1 MKKIAIIG
9 FGGHVQKNILPAIS
23 RAGDISVESVYVRD
37 MEKYQAKAAEF
48 LVKIKSVNETVG
60 NVDAVYISTPITT
73 HYDIAKKYLMQGLN
87 VICEKPLTDSVQKT
101 EELFDLA
108 DKHGASLHEVCMYQY
123 HNQYHHLQQAVAD
136 DLSSLRSVSVKFS
149 IPHLSLSDIR
159 YSKKMGGGAL
169 LDVGYYPLS
178 MLVSLFGEP
187 KNIKSATFSQQGFE
201 VDLTGYAVFEY
212 NTFYCVAEWGIGVPY
227 ENELS
232 LNFEGKVIGYPRIF
246 SKPESLST
254 EARVKVGFDT
264 ESIAIGKDDHFVNMF
279 DKYLRADSKEGGQRV
294 VGLAKIIDNIRMV
307 SGPHD

>member
-37 MEKYQAKAAEF
+37 IEKYQAKAAEF

-73 HYDIAKKYLMQGLN
+73 HYDIAKKYLTQGLH

-187 KNIKSATFSQQGFE
+187 NNIRSAMYSQQPFE
-201 VDLTGYAVFEY
+201 VDLTGYAVFEN
-212 NTFYCVAEWGIGVPY
+212 NTFYCVAEWGIGIPY
-227 ENELS
+227 ANEVS
-232 LNFEGKVIGYPRIF
+232 LNFEDKVISYPRIF
-246 SKPESLST
+246 SKPESLAT
-254 EARVKVGFDT
+254 EVQVKAGFDT
-264 ESIAIGKDDHFVNMF
+264 ELFAVGKDDHFVNMF
-279 DKYLRADSKEGGQRV
+279 SKFLLSGSKGDSGGV
-294 VGLAKIIDNIRMV
+294 IALAKVIEQIRV
-307 SGPHD
+307 ASGSHV